1 MKTITRAVIAFW
13 NDIMTDMKVTVDEG
27 TKCVE
32 TYLGNP
38 NPEVAAWYW
47 SQGQMYTDKF
57 ML

>member
-1 MKTITRAVIAFW
+1 MKAITRAVIAFW
-13 NDIMTDMKVTVDEG
+13 NDIMTDMKVTVDKG

-32 TYLGNP
+32 TYLRNP
-38 NPEVAAWYW
+38 NPEVAAQYW